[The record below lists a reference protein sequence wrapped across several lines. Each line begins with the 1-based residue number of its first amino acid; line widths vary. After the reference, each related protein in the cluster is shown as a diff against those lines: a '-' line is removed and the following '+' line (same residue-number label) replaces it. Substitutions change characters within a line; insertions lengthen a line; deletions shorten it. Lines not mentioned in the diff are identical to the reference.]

1 MTGEAKKAA
10 PREKLVRYGS
20 TRYRVLERSF
30 INGAIREPGEEVYLP
45 VGVVAGANLEKIGG
59 GGEED
64 NQGPAD
70 NNAAFL
76 GRTIPLIVEDLA
88 AAEDDALEA
97 YLNAE
102 RGDKGRVGVIEAIEK
117 EQARR
122 AEEAEQAE

>member
-30 INGAIREPGEEVYLP
+30 INGAVREPDEEVYLP
-45 VGVVAGANLEKIGG
+45 VGVEAGANLEAIGG
-59 GGEED
+59 SKDDGA
-64 NQGPAD
+64 PAPGD
-70 NNAAFL
+70 ANAAFL
-76 GRTIPLIVEDLA
+76 ARSIPLISEDLA
-88 AAEDDALEA
+88 GATDEELEG

-122 AEEAEQAE
+122 AEDAE